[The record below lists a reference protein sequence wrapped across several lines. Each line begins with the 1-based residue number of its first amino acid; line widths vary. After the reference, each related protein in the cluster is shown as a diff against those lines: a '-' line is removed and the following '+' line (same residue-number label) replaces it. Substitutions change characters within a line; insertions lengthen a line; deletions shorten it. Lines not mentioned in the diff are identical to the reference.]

1 MVWRCCV
8 VVMSLLG
15 CGACAS
21 VISDDVRRTVN
32 PQVSFAQ
39 IAADPAGYT
48 GTLALLAGTIIEAT
62 NLREGTRLA
71 ILQYPTGSRDRPLTD
86 RLSGGRSLLL
96 APGYLETA
104 VYRPGRA
111 ITVVGEVRGQQVLP
125 LDDTTYRYP
134 LLVPREL
141 YLWREGYDIP
151 RFHIGFGL
159 GFSTGF

>member
-1 MVWRCCV
+1 MTAVDYGGGKPIQV
-8 VVMSLLG
+8 VYQLW
-15 CGACAS
+15 S
-21 VISDDVRRTVN
+21 VGHK
-32 PQVSFAQ
+32 Q
-39 IAADPAGYT
+39 
-48 GTLALLAGTIIEAT
+48 ALRVKCELPLDGLTIGPGTIIEAT

-71 ILQYPTGSRDRPLTD
+71 ILQYPTGSRDRPRTD
-86 RLSGGRSLLL
+86 RLSGGRFLLL

-134 LLVPREL
+134 LFVPREL

>member
-1 MVWRCCV
+1 MYF
-8 VVMSLLG
+8 
-15 CGACAS
+15 
-21 VISDDVRRTVN
+21 
-32 PQVSFAQ
+32 PQVLKPRAILF
-39 IAADPAGYT
+39 DLGD
-48 GTLALLAGTIIEAT
+48 TLIHFSTT
-62 NLREGTRLA
+62 DQFMFVREGTRLA

-86 RLSGGRSLLL
+86 RLSGGRFLLL